1 MADVNAKI
9 GVSIDASAAL
19 AELKSLQRQLAA
31 FHSSLS
37 KGSAASVAAQK
48 NLSTNLLNSIN
59 ATGKFS
65 AQMGLVRSSTESFTH
80 SLEKNKL
87 SMREYFRYAGGSTR
101 TFGKLFKQE
110 FNTIGKVAEERVKK
124 MQTQYIKMGR
134 DASGAIKA
142 MSITPRTLDMNDYAT
157 KTALAAQKQAL
168 LNQLLKQGSTNLL
181 NFGKNTQWAGRQ
193 LMVGFTI
200 PLAYFGTA
208 AAKTFMDLEKQ
219 AIKFKRVYGDMFT
232 TTDETNKALAEIQ
245 KLAES
250 FTKYGVAVTQTME
263 MAASAAAMGKMGADL
278 TAQVA
283 EATRLA
289 VLGGVEQAQAL
300 ETTISV
306 TNAFGI
312 ASEDLASKINFL
324 NAVENQTILSIED
337 LTVAMPKAGPVVKQL
352 GGSVEDLAFF
362 MTAMKEGGINASEG
376 ANALKSGLASLINP
390 SKKASEMLAGFGVN
404 IKGIV
409 EANQGD
415 IKNTVIG
422 FAQALDTL
430 DPLNRARAIEQLFGK
445 FQFSRLS
452 TLFQNVTKEGTQ
464 ANKVL
469 QLTNASV
476 EELAILA
483 ERELGTLENAIGV
496 NFKESVEKLKLA
508 IAPIGKTFLESVTP
522 IVKVLG
528 KLFEKFDG
536 LGEGT
541 KKFIVVA
548 STLVGVIGPVLLM
561 TFGLLANGI
570 ANIIKLFVTMRV
582 GFLKAGSNTKILADQ
597 TSYLNSEQL
606 EAATVAA
613 SLDQAHNRL
622 TQSFTVEAAAVKALR
637 QAYIDA
643 TLAATNFARAN
654 PGMMGPGIAKKGG
667 KPPKK
672 YAKGVETVPGTGNA
686 DTVPAMLT
694 PGEAVL
700 PVSISQNPQYQPI
713 IQGMFDGT
721 LQAFGKGTTK
731 VKKKSSSG
739 PKPLSPTVQKELN
752 DFLEKQYGPTSKAT
766 PEQKSAYG
774 KNKDGWKS
782 LVSNLNS
789 SDGKISYQDKGNRLT
804 LDALKEKIRYRMR
817 EIPGADG
824 RMSNRSMTPTSVI
837 RSFSASG
844 GAGSWVKNALTK
856 LGNESNMKSA
866 LKNRET
872 RTVYKALVQAGVT
885 DPKVLRQA
893 LKQQASHIAPVMI
906 QNSDGSSVKLS
917 STDPRKWQNGKVL
930 SDMGILNN
938 YLNRTGGAKFQ
949 SEINKIITNPNS
961 VSTLGLTPDKIGQI
975 KKDLAFAKT
984 GMHPTDLK
992 QFESVV
998 RLANFEKSVK
1008 KMLPRSL
1015 QNTSYQAAGV
1025 SALGNVR
1032 GQQFYKDVYKRV
1044 LDLSTRLGLKNPA
1057 DILNNNSGIVAA
1069 NTKET
1074 FKNSQS
1080 GKTSKIKASNSV
1092 AKNTKAV
1099 YTPGSADPRL
1109 FNIGRV
1115 KMPAADGGA
1124 DGAKGSITP
1133 GPGTSTSPKSPGVK
1147 LKEFEK
1153 NMKVSAKELDSKI
1166 NLQKEDNKIGKQ
1178 SNEVKTKEVKLTK
1191 KQIKDMEK
1199 TRQEKTNLK
1208 NQRSMAVG
1216 RVAGP
1221 VAGVAG
1227 TAAMAGYMTGN
1238 TGIGNAMMGLSALAM
1253 AAQMVTGKF
1262 SAIVVGAALV
1272 AATIILLR
1280 KEFDKARKEAIAM
1293 NKATGASA
1301 EAIDKY
1307 AKFSNKVTA
1316 SEIMDRR
1323 KSQKFALTQTAVGKT
1338 TFGGAFIKTE
1348 DGKALADSFAKE
1360 LSSKNGNI
1368 QTSVQDLTSQL
1379 SASVLAGAL
1388 TADQAKSIAVNLA
1401 DELGNMSLG
1410 LQVSANLTELLGP
1423 DGKNILTNGIE
1434 VRAKMIQD
1442 QQDKVTN
1449 TAKAFSNNTFG
1460 NFASQKK
1467 GQIGGTAALAAGAGT
1482 AGAFAGANVGA
1493 RVGAAAGSVL
1503 PGLGTAVGL
1512 VVGTAIGAG
1521 IGYAVQKRNSKISG
1535 ALAGALVADMET
1547 ALQVQS
1553 QLQDAIVISFE
1564 KRIQEAKAA
1573 GDTAKAYEL
1582 QLQYI
1587 KEKNALDAKGLEL
1600 NTQIMDVYK
1609 NAGTGQEAILNG
1621 IKQDAKDV
1629 YKGTNESKYVGSA
1642 QALLGNARK
1651 AGISREQEALINLQ
1665 ISSKTLKPSEVTN
1678 LLGMF
1683 EGKEKETKLVADI
1696 LVNKPNL
1703 GTDVS
1708 TVLGLIKDKQGNA
1721 NEQLK
1726 TEVLVAISAAKT
1738 DQEAQKIIDLV
1749 GAIGQF
1755 GGILDADVAID
1766 FYMKNKGLA
1775 EQFLTTWEELQSAK
1789 NITLDVV
1796 YDIDYRLKGQIDEE
1810 YFNTLK
1816 GDDDKRIYTKTISLI
1831 YNADVAT
1838 VITGDDYKK
1847 WLVQNL
1853 DQTDANNKKYKFGGA
1868 EFAGKNLTSAQMVN
1882 EYANDMAKSAVTT
1895 GVIPPQTAPNATPV
1909 NTGGRKS
1916 TPFDSMLTDLKRTRD
1931 SKINA
1936 EGGAPELMRIL
1947 GKNKDIKIFNGLD
1960 QQLAK
1965 AGANTDFIDWVGGLE
1980 KAIQNKLIKVAKD
1993 GTVAVTALGQAAQKA
2008 FDEKQLGSFAAQQVN
2023 AIEGAK
2029 AQRTAFVKLTAA
2041 GMDQAQALE
2050 LVADANFAVAI
2061 SRAKDVKE
2069 LKESI
2074 KLYQDAQVAVKGT
2087 ARAND
2092 PIKAFR
2098 DDMDKINEMLD
2109 VQERQAKAKYQPEI
2123 DRVNGLI
2130 EANEKAIDA
2139 KQRYSEI
2146 TYDRPI
2152 QQRQSEITEL
2162 NLDLSLIEK
2171 TASTITEKYDKQREA
2186 LEQVYSINSRIA
2198 DQQKAKI
2205 SLADALTS
2213 GDISQAA
2220 QILQD
2225 IRSQE
2230 QTYAK
2235 EESLN
2240 ALEIAQTNEINALR
2254 SAGGLSKLQI
2264 EEKIYTLGEEIY
2276 ALEQKQ
2282 AIVAKEILALQDAN
2296 YNFKVGQLAAAEKLL
2311 DNEIKLI
2318 EKQRLKYAE
2327 AELAIKSA
2335 EVGTNDYTEALKRAE
2350 AVLQKMAI
2358 LWATL
2363 GSKTS
2368 ASLKTITDVAGGG
2381 TNSNYNDIDGVN
2393 STYIDP
2399 KTGHEMLDLKDP
2411 DNAASARLQAQ
2422 ADAYLKAHPE
2432 IDPLTGARRFATGG
2446 MVAGSG
2452 MTDSVRA
2459 MLTPGEFVMNR
2470 AASQKFGPLLERMN
2484 ESKYPGSM
2492 SLGGTP
2498 STSIVRNNSVNNRS
2512 TSVYNYSLNVGVN
2525 GTSASPDDIARTVI
2539 TQIRHMDAR
2548 RLRGNRY

>member
-200 PLAYFGTA
+200 PLAYFGAT
-208 AAKTFMDLEKQ
+208 AAKTFMNLEAQ
-219 AIKFKRVYGDMFT
+219 AVKFKRVYGDMFT
-232 TTDETNKALAEIQ
+232 TKDETNKALMDIQ

-263 MAASAAAMGKMGADL
+263 MAASAAAMGKMGAEL

-306 TNAFGI
+306 TNAFGVS
-312 ASEDLASKINFL
+312 ADELKNKINFL

-337 LTVAMPKAGPVVKQL
+337 LTEAIPKAGPVVKQL

-390 SKKASEMLAGFGVN
+390 SKKASEMLAGFGIN

-469 QLTNASV
+469 QLTNASI

-483 ERELGTLENAIGV
+483 ERELGTIENAIGV
-496 NFKESVEKLKLA
+496 NFKESIEKLKLA
-508 IAPIGKTFLESVTP
+508 IAPIGKTFLEAITP
-522 IVKVLG
+522 IATVLG
-528 KLFEKFDG
+528 KMLTKFND

-541 KKFIVVA
+541 KKFIVIA

-561 TFGLLANGI
+561 TFGLVLNAG
-570 ANIIKLFVTMRV
+570 ANIIKLFATMRA
-582 GFLKAGSNTKILADQ
+582 GFLKSSSGTKILAEQ
-597 TSYLNSEQL
+597 TNYLNSEQL
-606 EAATVAA
+606 EAATVAT
-613 SLDQAHNRL
+613 SLNQAHNKL

-637 QAYIDA
+637 QAYLDA
-643 TLAATNFARAN
+643 TIAAMNFARAN
-654 PGMMGPGIAKKGG
+654 PGMMGPGAIKGG
-667 KPPKK
+667 KIPKK
-672 YAKGVETVPGTGNA
+672 FARGVTNVPGSGNK
-686 DTVPAMLT
+686 DTVPALLM
-694 PGEAVL
+694 PGEAVI
-700 PVSISQNPQYQPI
+700 PTKVAQDNRYAPI
-713 IQGMFDGT
+713 IDAMVNGT
-721 LQAFGKGTTK
+721 LQAFGKGTTDAQIK
-731 VKKKSSSG
+731 NSPQLNKTVFAHAVDNRVLSG
-739 PKPLSPTVQKELN
+739 SNVPLS
-752 DFLEKQYGPTSKAT
+752 
-766 PEQKSAYG
+766 
-774 KNKDGWKS
+774 
-782 LVSNLNS
+782 
-789 SDGKISYQDKGNRLT
+789 
-804 LDALKEKIRYRMR
+804 M
-817 EIPGADG
+817 
-824 RMSNRSMTPTSVI
+824 
-837 RSFSASG
+837 
-844 GAGSWVKNALTK
+844 
-856 LGNESNMKSA
+856 
-866 LKNRET
+866 
-872 RTVYKALVQAGVT
+872 
-885 DPKVLRQA
+885 
-893 LKQQASHIAPVMI
+893 
-906 QNSDGSSVKLS
+906 
-917 STDPRKWQNGKVL
+917 
-930 SDMGILNN
+930 
-938 YLNRTGGAKFQ
+938 
-949 SEINKIITNPNS
+949 
-961 VSTLGLTPDKIGQI
+961 
-975 KKDLAFAKT
+975 
-984 GMHPTDLK
+984 
-992 QFESVV
+992 
-998 RLANFEKSVK
+998 
-1008 KMLPRSL
+1008 
-1015 QNTSYQAAGV
+1015 QAAGFTKANAFSAIGFDVNPSVNSRLISNKVPV
-1025 SALGNVR
+1025 SEYLSEI
-1032 GQQFYKDVYKRV
+1032 KSP
-1044 LDLSTRLGLKNPA
+1044 LSTQTMTSRLIDLGVSPKEAVRVTETMKNNLIKSLEPLPQNRLIGDSDIYSRMGNLKTGILGGMVKKSEKGLFG
-1057 DILNNNSGIVAA
+1057 NSVKQLYA
-1069 NTKET
+1069 NTT
-1074 FKNSQS
+1074 FSQS
-1080 GKTSKIKASNSV
+1080 GKSLVTMNSTAPIGAVIDAVKKTKTRQSSLDVLRNLQKIDPNLNVPVRLDANGNITAYSRPEISKTTGKMTSTKNVGVLSGDKFIVGRENRGGGRKLKVSKNARQLASQELLGTTKNGPQSV
-1092 AKNTKAV
+1092 RTGSTIIEDIRRIQQARYNKEDNALLEAMRGGTKSGVVNGQTGTAKPSSLNVLGGGPNDTRQIAV
-1099 YTPGSADPRL
+1099 GKGEAILTQKTTSSLRAGKGVFIPGMGRL
-1109 FNIGRV
+1109 GIIG
-1115 KMPAADGGA
+1115 ADGGIP
-1124 DGAKGSITP
+1124 KGQTQGGSLDIP
-1133 GPGTSTSPKSPGVK
+1133 FSGTKPASAK
-1147 LKEFEK
+1147 LKEYEK
-1153 NMKVSAKELDSKI
+1153 NMKISAKELNSKI
-1166 NLQKEDNKIGKQ
+1166 DMQKEENKIIKQ
-1178 SNEVKTKEVKLTK
+1178 SLDDK
-1191 KQIKDMEK
+1191 KQQNKLIKAEI
-1199 TRQEKTNLK
+1199 K

-1238 TGIGNAMMGLSALAM
+1238 AGVGNAMMGLSALAM
-1253 AAQMVTGKF
+1253 AAQLVTGKF
-1262 SAIVVGAALV
+1262 SAMAVGAALV
-1272 AATIILLR
+1272 ATTIILLR
-1280 KEFDKARKEAIAM
+1280 KEFDKARKEAIEM
-1293 NKATGASA
+1293 NKATGAST
-1301 EAIDKY
+1301 EAINKY
-1307 AKFSNKVTA
+1307 AQFSNKVTA
-1316 SEIMDRR
+1316 SEIIDRR
-1323 KSQKFALTQTAVGKT
+1323 KSQKFALTQTAVGKA
-1338 TFGGAFIKTE
+1338 TFGGTFVKSE
-1348 DGKALADSFAKE
+1348 DGKALAESFAKQI
-1360 LSSKNGNI
+1360 SNKNGDI

-1379 SASVLAGAL
+1379 AASVMSNAI
-1388 TADQAKSIAVNLA
+1388 TVDQAKSIAVNLA
-1401 DELGNMSLG
+1401 DELGNFPLG
-1410 LQVSANLTELLGP
+1410 MQVSAKLTELLGP

-1442 QQDKVTN
+1442 QQNRVASSAN
-1449 TAKAFSNNTFG
+1449 AFNNNKLG

-1467 GQIGGTAALAAGAGT
+1467 VQIAGTGALAGGAGAVGWL
-1482 AGAFAGANVGA
+1482 AGAKLGSKL
-1493 RVGAAAGSVL
+1493 GAAAGSAL
-1503 PGLGTAVGL
+1503 PGIGTSVGL

-1521 IGYAVQKRNSKISG
+1521 IGYAIQKNNSKISG

-1553 QLQDAIVISFE
+1553 QLQDALIISFE

-1573 GDTAKAYEL
+1573 GDTAKAIEL
-1582 QLQYI
+1582 QLQYT
-1587 KEKNALDAKGLEL
+1587 KEKNALDTKGVEL
-1600 NTQIMDVYK
+1600 NTQIMDAYK
-1609 NAGTGQEAILNG
+1609 NAGSGQEALLNG
-1621 IKQDAKDV
+1621 IKQDAKDA

-1651 AGISREQEALINLQ
+1651 TGISSEQEALINLQ

-1683 EGKEKETKLVADI
+1683 DGQAKETKLIADI
-1696 LVNKPNL
+1696 LINNPKIGSEL
-1703 GTDVS
+1703 S
-1708 TVLGLIKDKQGNA
+1708 TVLGLVTDRSGKPTAATKKIQTDII
-1721 NEQLK
+1721 
-1726 TEVLVAISAAKT
+1726 VAVSNAKT
-1738 DQEAQKIIDLV
+1738 NDEQQRIIDLV

-1755 GGILDADVAID
+1755 GGMLDASVAID

-1775 EQFLTTWEELQSAK
+1775 EQFLTTWEEIQKAK

-1796 YDIDYRLKGQIDEE
+1796 YNIDSNLKGQIDEE

-1816 GDDDKRIYTKTISLI
+1816 SDDDKKIYTKTISLI

-1838 VITGDDYKK
+1838 TINGEDYKK
-1847 WLVQNL
+1847 WLVQNETK
-1853 DQTDANNKKYKFGGA
+1853 TDSNGKSFVFGGA
-1868 EFAGKNLTSAQMVN
+1868 EFKGQNKTSAQMVN
-1882 EYANDMAKSAVTT
+1882 EYQNDIAKLAVTT
-1895 GVIPPQTAPNATPV
+1895 GVIPPQTAPTTPTD
-1909 NTGGRKS
+1909 TGTRKS
-1916 TPFDSMLTDLKRTRD
+1916 TPYDSILTDLKRTRD
-1931 SKINA
+1931 SRINA

-1960 QQLAK
+1960 EQLAK
-1965 AGANTDFIDWVGGLE
+1965 AGANTEFIDWVGGLE
-1980 KAIQNKLIKVAKD
+1980 KAIQNKIINVSKSGV
-1993 GTVAVTALGQAAQKA
+1993 VIVTKLGEAARKA
-2008 FDEKQLGSFAAQQVN
+2008 FDAKQLGSFAAEQVN

-2050 LVADANFAVAI
+2050 LVANANFAVAI
-2061 SRAKDVKE
+2061 SHEKDAEK
-2069 LKESI
+2069 LK
-2074 KLYQDAQVAVKGT
+2074 KLIQFYQDAQVAIKGT
-2087 ARAND
+2087 ERAND

-2123 DRVNGLI
+2123 DRINDLI
-2130 EANEKAIDA
+2130 DANEKAIEV

-2146 TYDRPI
+2146 NYDRPI
-2152 QQRQSEITEL
+2152 EQRQNQITEL
-2162 NLDLSLIEK
+2162 NHDLSLIEK

-2186 LEQVYSINSRIA
+2186 LEQVYSINSRIV

-2225 IRSQE
+2225 IRDQE

-2264 EEKIYTLGEEIY
+2264 EGQIYSLGEEIY

-2282 AIVAKEILALQDAN
+2282 AIVSKEIVALQDAN

-2311 DNEIKLI
+2311 DNEMKLI

-2335 EVGTNDYTEALKRAE
+2335 EVQTNDYTEALKRAE
-2350 AVLQKMAI
+2350 EVLKRMAM
-2358 LWATL
+2358 LWASL

-2368 ASLKTITDVAGGG
+2368 ASLTTITGVVGGG
-2381 TNSNYNDIDGVN
+2381 AGNNYDEIDGIN

-2422 ADAYLKAHPE
+2422 ADAYFKVHPE
-2432 IDPLTGARRFATGG
+2432 IDPLTGASRFATGG

-2452 MTDSVRA
+2452 MTDKVRA
-2459 MLTPGEFVMNR
+2459 MLTPGEFVMNK
-2470 AASQKFGPLLERMN
+2470 AATQKYGPLLERIN
-2484 ESKYPGSM
+2484 ESKYPGSL

-2498 STSIVRNNSVNNRS
+2498 AVNMVSNSSANSSN
-2512 TSVYNYSLNVGVN
+2512 TSVYNYSLSVGVN

-2539 TQIRHMDAR
+2539 TQIRQMDAR
-2548 RLRGNRY
+2548 RLKGNTY

>member
-59 ATGKFS
+59 ATGKFT

-80 SLEKNKL
+80 SLETNKL
-87 SMREYFRYAGGSTR
+87 SMREYFRYASGSTK
-101 TFGKLFKQE
+101 TFGKLFSQE

-157 KTALAAQKQAL
+157 KTAVAAQKQAL

-200 PLAYFGTA
+200 PLAYFGST
-208 AAKTFMDLEKQ
+208 AAKTFMDLEAQ
-219 AIKFKRVYGDMFT
+219 AVKFKRVYGDMFT
-232 TTDETNKALAEIQ
+232 TKDETNKALMDIQ

-263 MAASAAAMGKMGADL
+263 MAASAAAMGKMGAEL

-306 TNAFGI
+306 TNAFGVS
-312 ASEDLASKINFL
+312 ADELKDKINFL

-337 LTVAMPKAGPVVKQL
+337 LTEAIPKAGPVVKQL

-409 EANQGD
+409 QANQGD

-483 ERELGTLENAIGV
+483 ERELGTIENAIGV

-508 IAPIGKTFLESVTP
+508 IAPIGKTFLEAITP
-522 IVKVLG
+522 IATVLG
-528 KLFEKFDG
+528 KMLTKFND

-541 KKFIVVA
+541 KKFIVIA

-561 TFGLLANGI
+561 TFGLVLNAG
-570 ANIIKLFVTMRV
+570 ANIIKLFATMRA
-582 GFLKAGSNTKILADQ
+582 GFLKSSSGTKILAEQ
-597 TSYLNSEQL
+597 TNYLNSEQM
-606 EAATVAA
+606 EAATVAT
-613 SLDQAHNRL
+613 SLNQAHNKL
-622 TQSFTVEAAAVKALR
+622 TQSFTVEAVAVKALR
-637 QAYIDA
+637 QAYLDA
-643 TLAATNFARAN
+643 TIAATNFARAN
-654 PGMMGPGIAKKGG
+654 PGMMGPGVIKGG
-667 KPPKK
+667 KTPKK
-672 YAKGVETVPGTGNA
+672 YAKGIPTVPGTGNK
-686 DTVPAMLT
+686 DTVPSLLT

-700 PVSISQNPQYQPI
+700 PTSVSQNPAYQPI
-713 IQGMFDGT
+713 IQGMIDGT
-721 LQAFGKGTTK
+721 LQEFNEGTPNAQIK
-731 VKKKSSSG
+731 
-739 PKPLSPTVQKELN
+739 
-752 DFLEKQYGPTSKAT
+752 
-766 PEQKSAYG
+766 
-774 KNKDGWKS
+774 
-782 LVSNLNS
+782 NS
-789 SDGKISYQDKGNRLT
+789 SQLNKTVFAHAVDNR
-804 LDALKEKIRYRMR
+804 
-817 EIPGADG
+817 
-824 RMSNRSMTPTSVI
+824 
-837 RSFSASG
+837 
-844 GAGSWVKNALTK
+844 
-856 LGNESNMKSA
+856 
-866 LKNRET
+866 
-872 RTVYKALVQAGVT
+872 
-885 DPKVLRQA
+885 
-893 LKQQASHIAPVMI
+893 
-906 QNSDGSSVKLS
+906 
-917 STDPRKWQNGKVL
+917 VL
-930 SDMGILNN
+930 SGSNVPSSM
-938 YLNRTGGAKFQ
+938 
-949 SEINKIITNPNS
+949 
-961 VSTLGLTPDKIGQI
+961 
-975 KKDLAFAKT
+975 
-984 GMHPTDLK
+984 
-992 QFESVV
+992 
-998 RLANFEKSVK
+998 
-1008 KMLPRSL
+1008 
-1015 QNTSYQAAGV
+1015 QAAGFTKANAFSAIGFDVNPSVNSRLISNKVPV
-1025 SALGNVR
+1025 SEYLSEI
-1032 GQQFYKDVYKRV
+1032 KSP
-1044 LDLSTRLGLKNPA
+1044 LSTQTMTSRLIDLGASPKEAARVTETMKNNLIKSLEPLPQNRLIGDSEIYSRMGNLKTGILGGMVKKSEKGLFG
-1057 DILNNNSGIVAA
+1057 NSVKQLYA
-1069 NTKET
+1069 NTT
-1074 FKNSQS
+1074 FSQS
-1080 GKTSKIKASNSV
+1080 GKSLVTMNSTAPIGAVIDAVKKTKTRQSSLDVLRNLQKIDPNLNVPVRLDANGNITAYSRPEISKTTGKMTSTKNVGVLSGDKFIVGRENRGGGRKLKVSKNARQLASQELLGTTKNSPQSV
-1092 AKNTKAV
+1092 KTGSTIIEDIRRYQQARYNREDNALLEAMRGGTKSGVVNGQTGIAKPSALNVIGGGPNDTRQIAV
-1099 YTPGSADPRL
+1099 SKGEAVLTQKTTSSLRAGKQVFIPGMGRL
-1109 FNIGRV
+1109 GIFG
-1115 KMPAADGGA
+1115 ADGGIP
-1124 DGAKGSITP
+1124 GGQTQGGSLDIP
-1133 GPGTSTSPKSPGVK
+1133 FSGTKPASAK
-1147 LKEFEK
+1147 LKEYEK
-1153 NMKVSAKELDSKI
+1153 NMKISAKELDSKI
-1166 NLQKEDNKIGKQ
+1166 DMQKEENKITKQ
-1178 SNEVKTKEVKLTK
+1178 SLDDKKQQNKLTK
-1191 KQIKDMEK
+1191 AEI
-1199 TRQEKTNLK
+1199 K
-1208 NQRSMAVG
+1208 NQRSMSVG
-1216 RVAGP
+1216 RIAGP

-1238 TGIGNAMMGLSALAM
+1238 AGLGNAMMGLSGLAM
-1253 AAQMVTGKF
+1253 AAQLVTGPL
-1262 SAIVVGAALV
+1262 SAMALSATLV
-1272 AATIILLR
+1272 ATTVILLR
-1280 KEFDKARKEAIAM
+1280 KEFDKARKEAIEM
-1293 NKATGASA
+1293 NKATGAST
-1301 EAIDKY
+1301 EAINKY
-1307 AKFSNKVTA
+1307 AQFSNKVTA
-1316 SEIMDRR
+1316 SEIIDRR

-1338 TFGGAFIKTE
+1338 TFGGTFVKSE
-1348 DGKALADSFAKE
+1348 DGKALAESFAKQI
-1360 LSSKNGNI
+1360 SNKNGDI

-1379 SASVLAGAL
+1379 AASVMSNAI
-1388 TADQAKSIAVNLA
+1388 TVDQAKSIAVNLA
-1401 DELGNMSLG
+1401 DELGNFPLG
-1410 LQVSANLTELLGP
+1410 MQVSAKLTELLGP

-1434 VRAKMIQD
+1434 IRTRMIQD
-1442 QQDKVTN
+1442 QQNRV
-1449 TAKAFSNNTFG
+1449 ASSASAFGNNRFG

-1467 GQIGGTAALAAGAGT
+1467 VQIAGTGALAAG
-1482 AGAFAGANVGA
+1482 GAKL
-1493 RVGAAAGSVL
+1493 GAAAGSIL
-1503 PGLGTAVGL
+1503 PGVGTSVGL
-1512 VVGTAIGAG
+1512 VVGAAIGAG
-1521 IGYAVQKRNSKISG
+1521 IGYAVQKNNSKISG

-1553 QLQDAIVISFE
+1553 QLQDALTISFE

-1573 GDTAKAYEL
+1573 GDTTKAIEL
-1582 QLQYI
+1582 QLQYT
-1587 KEKNALDAKGLEL
+1587 KEKNALDTKGVEL
-1600 NTQIMDVYK
+1600 NKQIMDAYK
-1609 NAGTGQEAILNG
+1609 NAGSGQGALLDG
-1621 IKQDAKDV
+1621 IKQDAKDA
-1629 YKGTNESKYVGSA
+1629 YKGSNESKYVGSA

-1651 AGISREQEALINLQ
+1651 TGISSEQEALINLQ

-1683 EGKEKETKLVADI
+1683 DGQVKETKLITDI
-1696 LVNKPNL
+1696 LINNPKIGSEL
-1703 GTDVS
+1703 S
-1708 TVLGLIKDKQGNA
+1708 TVLGLVTDRSGKPSDATKKIQTDII
-1721 NEQLK
+1721 
-1726 TEVLVAISAAKT
+1726 VAVSKAKT
-1738 DQEAQKIIDLV
+1738 NDEQQRIIDLV

-1755 GGILDADVAID
+1755 GGMLDASVAID

-1775 EQFLTTWEELQSAK
+1775 EQFLTTWEEIQKAK

-1796 YDIDYRLKGQIDEE
+1796 YNIDSNLKGQIDEE
-1810 YFNTLK
+1810 YFKTLK
-1816 GDDDKRIYTKTISLI
+1816 SDDDKKIYTKTISLI

-1838 VITGDDYKK
+1838 TINGEDYKK
-1847 WLVQNL
+1847 WLVQNESK
-1853 DQTDANNKKYKFGGA
+1853 TDSNGKTFTFGGA
-1868 EFAGKNLTSAQMVN
+1868 EFNGQNKTSAQMVN
-1882 EYANDMAKSAVTT
+1882 EYQNDIAKLAVTT
-1895 GVIPPQTAPNATPV
+1895 GVIPPQTAPATPV
-1909 NTGGRKS
+1909 NTGTRQS
-1916 TPFDSMLTDLKRTRD
+1916 TPYDSILTDLKRTRN

-2029 AQRTAFVKLTAA
+2029 AQRTAFIKLTEA
-2041 GMDQAQALE
+2041 GMNQAQALE

-2061 SRAKDVKE
+2061 SRVKDIKE
-2069 LKESI
+2069 LKELI
-2074 KLYQDAQVAVKGT
+2074 KLYQDAEIAIKGT

-2130 EANEKAIDA
+2130 DANEKAIEV
-2139 KQRYSEI
+2139 KQRYSEME
-2146 TYDRPI
+2146 YDRPI
-2152 QQRQSEITEL
+2152 QQRQNEITGL
-2162 NLDLSLIEK
+2162 NHDLSLIEK
-2171 TASTITEKYDKQREA
+2171 TASAITEKYDKQREA

-2220 QILQD
+2220 QILED

-2240 ALEIAQTNEINALR
+2240 ALEIAQTKEINALR

-2311 DNEIKLI
+2311 DNEMKLI

-2350 AVLQKMAI
+2350 VVLQRMAI
-2358 LWATL
+2358 LWASL

-2368 ASLKTITDVAGGG
+2368 ASLKTITDVTGGG
-2381 TNSNYNDIDGVN
+2381 TNSNYDDIDGVN

-2422 ADAYLKAHPE
+2422 ADAYFKAHPE
-2432 IDPLTGARRFATGG
+2432 IDPLTGASRFATGG

-2470 AASQKFGPLLERMN
+2470 AATQKYGPLLERIN
-2484 ESKYPGSM
+2484 ESKYPGSL

-2498 STSIVRNNSVNNRS
+2498 AVNMVSNSSANSSN
-2512 TSVYNYSLNVGVN
+2512 TSVYNYSLSVGVN
-2525 GTSASPDDIARTVI
+2525 GTSASPEDIARTVI

-2548 RLRGNRY
+2548 RLRGNTY